1 MLTSLNALKR
11 ILVGRPFRTERAKAQ
26 PLPQRLALPV
36 FSANALSSVAYS
48 PDEILLTLALAGV
61 AAVALSPLVGLAV
74 MVVLLV
80 IVASYR
86 QSVHAYPSGG
96 DYQIASENL
105 GKNAGITVGSALM
118 FDYVLTVAVSMS
130 SAAHYVIAAF
140 PALRGWQTTA
150 AVAGVVI
157 LALLHLRG
165 LRRGGRSVAIPTYA
179 FVGLILLMCLVGF
192 IQDMTG
198 RLELAPSAGLDI
210 VPDAEFQAGLTG
222 LAGALLVLR
231 AFSTGAAALTGVETP
246 AGNVQAF
253 QPPRARNAAT
263 TLLVLGVAATVM
275 TMAVLYLARA
285 TRVHVVQVPAEQLR
299 LNGGP
304 LPEDY
309 LQTPVI
315 SQLAATVFDRGNV
328 LFYLVLAATGLI
340 LVLAS
345 HSAFTAFPSLASI
358 LATDGFLPRQLRT
371 RGDRLSYS
379 NGVMAL
385 AGAALVLILIFEA
398 DVTELI
404 QLYVVGV
411 FVSFTFSQ
419 LGMIKHFS
427 RQIRST
433 PHKPVRRR
441 MARSRVIN
449 LIGFIMTA
457 TVLVVVL
464 VSKFVFGAWIA
475 VAGILILALI
485 MYSIHRHY
493 EQVAQEL
500 AVDENQPATALP
512 SRVHAVILVSHVRKP
527 VLRALA
533 FARASRPSKLDA
545 VIVDIDEEETKAT
558 LADWERYKIPVPITV
573 LASPYRDTTVPI
585 IEYIKNIRRDSPR
598 DLVVVYIPEYVVGR
612 WWEQLVHN
620 QTALRIKTRL
630 HFEPGVMVASV
641 PWQLASS
648 DAVRKYQEFP

>member
-1 MLTSLNALKR
+1 MLTYLDALKR
-11 ILVGRPFRTERAKAQ
+11 ILVGRPFRTERAKVQ
-26 PLPQRLALPV
+26 PLPQWLALPV

-80 IVASYR
+80 IIASYR

-105 GKNAGITVGSALM
+105 GKTAGITVGSALM

-130 SAAHYVIAAF
+130 SAAHYLIAAF
-140 PALRGWQTTA
+140 PALHGGQPMA
-150 AVAGVVI
+150 AALGVVV
-157 LALLHLRG
+157 LAFLHLRG
-165 LRRGGRSVAIPTYA
+165 LRRGGRAVAIPTYA

-192 IQDMTG
+192 IQDLSG
-198 RLELAPSAGLDI
+198 QLELAPSAALDI

-222 LAGALLVLR
+222 LAGAFLVLR

-246 AGNVQAF
+246 ASNVRAF
-253 QPPRARNAAT
+253 RPPRARNAAT
-263 TLLVLGVAATVM
+263 ALLVLGVAATVM

-285 TRVHVVQVPAEQLR
+285 TRVHVVQVPSEQLR

-304 LPEDY
+304 LPADY
-309 LQTPVI
+309 VQMPVI
-315 SQLAATVFDRGNV
+315 SQLAAAVFDRDNV
-328 LFYLVLAATGLI
+328 LFYLVVAVTGLI

-345 HSAFTAFPSLASI
+345 HSAFTAFPALASI

-371 RGDRLSYS
+371 RGDRLSFS
-379 NGVMAL
+379 NGVLAL
-385 AGAALVLILIFEA
+385 AGAALLLILVFRA
-398 DVTELI
+398 DVTQLI

-427 RQIRST
+427 RLIRST
-433 PHKPVRRR
+433 PNRRLR
-441 MARSRVIN
+441 RKMMRSRLIN
-449 LIGFIMTA
+449 LIGFILTA

-475 VAGILILALI
+475 VAGIFLLGLA
-485 MYSIHRHY
+485 MYSINRHY
-493 EQVAQEL
+493 QQVAREL
-500 AVDENQPATALP
+500 AVDETGQTTALP

-545 VIVDIDEEETKAT
+545 VIVDIDEEETAQT
-558 LADWERYKIPVPITV
+558 LADWDRLKIPVPITV
-573 LASPYRDTTVPI
+573 LASPYRDTTTPI
-585 IEYIKNIRRDSPR
+585 INYIQSIRRNSPR

-648 DAVRKYQEFP
+648 DAVRKFQELS